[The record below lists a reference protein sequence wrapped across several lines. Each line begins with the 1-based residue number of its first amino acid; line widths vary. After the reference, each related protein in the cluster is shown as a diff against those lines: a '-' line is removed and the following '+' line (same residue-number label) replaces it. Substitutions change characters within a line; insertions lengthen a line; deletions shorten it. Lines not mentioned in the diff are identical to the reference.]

1 MDIIFRI
8 FQNDVKG
15 LKRNFLAM
23 VIAVG
28 LCILPALYA
37 WFNIYSNWDPY
48 ANTQNVPIAV
58 ASDDIGYEKS
68 DGEYVNMGEK
78 ILEQLRENDKLG
90 WCFTDTSQAAIDGV
104 YSGEYYAALILG
116 EDFSE
121 SMYNCL
127 ANGMEHPKI
136 YYYENEKR
144 NAIAIKITDTG
155 STSLQSS
162 INTEFTNVVVTTL
175 SENLDGLSDSRG
187 GVVEDVETK
196 IRNVN
201 NNLIGYGELLD
212 SFVECNTSLS
222 DTILDMK
229 DILPKLNSA
238 LASGAGAVRD
248 VKNGVNTA
256 ANVTNTA
263 IGTKLNAMA
272 VKATVINNAVNVAQ
286 TALAQ
291 KDDPSVVAENLKIA
305 SENLNSIS
313 ADAAAISEDLNS
325 LKGNSNVVDTQIETV
340 RKRLDSLSSGAAK
353 AQMAATK
360 AATATEKIHDVAETI
375 SDANHKLISAAM
387 DEAVAQLP
395 QINQEIYG
403 DLSSKVNELAEG
415 INSSVDN
422 ASAAMSANTTD
433 TETMGTV
440 FDGVSQSLLAGN
452 AALTNSKVILDN
464 ATSKL
469 TDILSQLD
477 AVEEDEKYQ
486 KLLEILE
493 NDPSLY
499 GEFLSQPVTVVTEAV
514 YETTTYGSA
523 ITPFYTTLAL
533 WVGGTLLVSL
543 LKVKA
548 EPKGDFAAATPNQ
561 LFMGR
566 FLLFFL
572 LGQIQAVLCVYG
584 DLKFLNVQCHDEGLF
599 YLSACVASFTFMLL
613 IYSLTIS
620 FGDVGKAFAVV
631 IMVIQIAGSSG
642 TYPIE
647 LLPDI
652 FQKIY
657 KYFPFPYA
665 INAMRE
671 VISGRYED
679 DYWVYLGELLLFAVA
694 ALILGLVI
702 RKPFIKINHFIE
714 KRMEDTEMM

>member
-78 ILEQLRENDKLG
+78 ILEQLQENDKLG

-313 ADAAAISEDLNS
+313 VDAAAISEDLNS
-325 LKGNSNVVDTQIETV
+325 LKGNSSVVDTQIETV
-340 RKRLDSLSSGAAK
+340 QKRLDSLSGGAAK
-353 AQMAATK
+353 AQTAATK
-360 AATATEKIHDVAETI
+360 AAAASEKIHGVAETI

-599 YLSACVASFTFMLL
+599 YLAACVASFTFMLL